1 MDSPKFNISRLL
13 LYFVLV
19 SLFLFVSGNIGRYLI
34 ETQGVDQ
41 QIGMLLQGVIFT
53 GLTLF
58 VLYIL
63 KRKNSDVFEN
73 IGLKGVNSPSKLI
86 VGIAL
91 PFILLISGILT
102 AYLFGGIE
110 NVSLNL
116 STSVIIAILIN
127 AVTAFMYEAFPE
139 EVFIRGLI
147 FEELHKNFRFIIS
160 LILQPLIFICV
171 PIMVTA
177 LASIFFSEPFAIT
190 IDYFILLFT
199 FGIALQLYRKYTGSL
214 WMSIIF
220 HIVYLEVARYISM
233 GGIYNPDV
241 ALLEFDEKFGGFMT
255 LYLSFLFIVVF
266 SVVVLSVLLLIDK
279 RKNRLGAFVEDYRQ

>member
-1 MDSPKFNISRLL
+1 M
-13 LYFVLV
+13 
-19 SLFLFVSGNIGRYLI
+19 I
-34 ETQGVDQ
+34 EAQGLDR
-41 QIGMLLQGVIFT
+41 QIGMLVQGVIFT
-53 GLTLF
+53 GLTLV
-58 VLYIL
+58 VLYRL
-63 KRKNSDVFEN
+63 KRRNPEMFKN

-91 PFILLISGILT
+91 PFILLVSGVLT

-116 STSVIIAILIN
+116 TTNVIIAILIN

-147 FEELHKNFRFIIS
+147 FEEVHKKFRFIIS

-171 PIMVTA
+171 PIMVML
-177 LASIFFSEPFAIT
+177 LASIFFSEPFAISV
-190 IDYFILLFT
+190 DYFILLYT
-199 FGIALQLYRKYTGSL
+199 FGIALQLYRKYTGTL

-233 GGIYNPDV
+233 GSMYNSD
-241 ALLEFDEKFGGFMT
+241 ASLLEFDEAFGGFMA

-266 SVVVLSVLLLIDK
+266 SIVVLSILLLIDK
-279 RKNRLGAFVEDYRQ
+279 RENKL